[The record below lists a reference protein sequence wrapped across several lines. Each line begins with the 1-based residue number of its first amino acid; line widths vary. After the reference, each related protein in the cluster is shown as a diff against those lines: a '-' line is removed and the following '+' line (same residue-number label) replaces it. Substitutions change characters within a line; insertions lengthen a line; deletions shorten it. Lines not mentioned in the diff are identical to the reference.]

1 MSKRLFPQVSLP
13 KRLLF
18 SFALAA
24 LGMCA
29 AQTEAQVTPINVPDA
44 GVGPLTFDTQPTLA
58 NGWST
63 VTWPS
68 GNGDITS
75 VTAMDTAANTNAAAG
90 IATVL
95 GSSAT
100 VNPPS
105 ANAIFRW
112 NSANHYIQSRPTGN
126 AYTILLGTFRNAS
139 SGDKSSFIL
148 DYTFG
153 AEFLAGTTEG
163 EDPGLEGHR
172 VYYSLTG
179 APGTWTHIPQFD
191 GGLATAGPKHAQIT
205 LATPWEVGSDLYIIW
220 TDDNGVPGSSG
231 TSGPAE
237 GAYTID
243 NLQLTFQVTPVSIV
257 TQPHDIAVEQCRSS
271 NLTVT
276 ATGTGPITYQWYKNG
291 AAGAI
296 AGATSPTYTF
306 ANAQL
311 TDSGTYF
318 VRVTGPGA
326 NNTVES
332 THVTVTVNQDTAGP
346 TVTSALGRID
356 GTNVVV
362 TFSEALD
369 PLTATDPTLYFL
381 SPAAGGAE
389 AQPISAV
396 LSSGNTVV
404 TLAFAEA
411 RAAGVNY
418 NLLIIPA
425 LADCA
430 GNPLSGEDNGDGRI
444 RVPLHYEIHLINFD
458 NEAYKYD
465 HSGIDLGI
473 DWYSSAYDDSTWSNG
488 LSVFDAKSTPRTAV
502 GGKNVATQLPLHFGT
517 YTTDDVP
524 VYYFRKFFSLPV
536 PLSHIS
542 SVSLRTFV
550 DDFDVAYLNDN
561 PTPVHVRAGL
571 IASPDS
577 YGYAGGSAVGDAGVE
592 GPFNIPLTSLVDGQN
607 FLAVKVFQ
615 QTNTSSDITFAYELD
630 AVVDSVAIST
640 GPQLQISKDANTGA
654 VTITWAAGSG
664 AALYEADAVDA
675 PAASWTSVAGA
686 SDGSYTFTPPATG
699 GTQKFYVLRK

>member
-1 MSKRLFPQVSLP
+1 
-13 KRLLF
+13 
-18 SFALAA
+18 
-24 LGMCA
+24 
-29 AQTEAQVTPINVPDA
+29 
-44 GVGPLTFDTQPTLA
+44 
-58 NGWST
+58 
-63 VTWPS
+63 
-68 GNGDITS
+68 
-75 VTAMDTAANTNAAAG
+75 
-90 IATVL
+90 
-95 GSSAT
+95 
-100 VNPPS
+100 
-105 ANAIFRW
+105 
-112 NSANHYIQSRPTGN
+112 
-126 AYTILLGTFRNAS
+126 
-139 SGDKSSFIL
+139 
-148 DYTFG
+148 
-153 AEFLAGTTEG
+153 
-163 EDPGLEGHR
+163 
-172 VYYSLTG
+172 
-179 APGTWTHIPQFD
+179 
-191 GGLATAGPKHAQIT
+191 
-205 LATPWEVGSDLYIIW
+205 
-220 TDDNGVPGSSG
+220 
-231 TSGPAE
+231 
-237 GAYTID
+237 
-243 NLQLTFQVTPVSIV
+243 
-257 TQPHDIAVEQCRSS
+257 
-271 NLTVT
+271 
-276 ATGTGPITYQWYKNG
+276 
-291 AAGAI
+291 
-296 AGATSPTYTF
+296 
-306 ANAQL
+306 L